1 MPKTQA
7 FLTFSSI
14 LNTPFGALTNRRLKA
29 LPKQRRSRVLRRV
42 RFVSEAMV
50 ILRYQALYINLYPAR
65 ISVWFSMRSAGR
77 RSMIAI

>member
-1 MPKTQA
+1 
-7 FLTFSSI
+7 
-14 LNTPFGALTNRRLKA
+14 
-29 LPKQRRSRVLRRV
+29 LRRV